1 MAKIRGAPPSNGAGA
16 ETVVHASAVSW
27 KSRAALLLGRSGSG
41 KSRHALEMMA
51 MGAGL
56 VADDRTRLRRRGNFV
71 FASAPESILGKIE
84 ARGVGILRAD
94 YAGEA
99 KVVVAVDLDT
109 EELERLPPRRSFRLL
124 SVEIDLVLGAKME
137 SLAAKVIQ
145 HLKRG
150 QAE

>member
-1 MAKIRGAPPSNGAGA
+1 
-16 ETVVHASAVSW
+16 
-27 KSRAALLLGRSGSG
+27 
-41 KSRHALEMMA
+41 